1 MLLPATIQ
9 KSRQSKNLNFAHMN
23 QFYDKILLALA
34 VLALA
39 GGSAVFFT
47 GKPSAN
53 QLSSDVGDS
62 AYEPVPVPQSEFPEV
77 AWAEPVAQPSGFI
90 YDVFT
95 PFEIFLDK
103 NGNFT
108 QVGPNIKVFSNT
120 FGDPYLVGI
129 ERPLYRIQ
137 MEGFI
142 VEDPVDPTKILILMY
157 DTEKQQSVRAR
168 AGNEYVDA
176 EFRVED
182 FRVER
187 IEEGGAVYKVAHTT
201 ITDLR
206 TGEEVVLNDIEEQFN
221 KGFSATIGSRE
232 SSSLLF
238 ELSEVGATFSTDSGD
253 YSLDSIDL
261 EMKTVAVTKLGDDF
275 NDPITQVLPVEE
287 TVTEDVTVGADDEEN
302 VDLNTN
308 DVSFDSFF

>member
-1 MLLPATIQ
+1 
-9 KSRQSKNLNFAHMN
+9 MN

-47 GKPSAN
+47 GKPSADAP
-53 QLSSDVGDS
+53 SSDTGDRTYDS
-62 AYEPVPVPQSEFPEV
+62 VPVPQSEFPEV
-77 AWAEPVAQPSGFI
+77 TWAEPVAQPSGFI

-95 PFEIFLDK
+95 PFEIFIDK

-108 QVGPNIKVFSNT
+108 QVGPNIKVFANT

-142 VEDPVDPTKILILMY
+142 VEDPADPSKILILMY
-157 DTEKQQSVRAR
+157 DIEKQQSVRAR
-168 AGNEYVDA
+168 AGREYADA

-182 FRVER
+182 FRVDR
-187 IEEGGAVYKVAHTT
+187 IEEGGAVYKVAYTT

-206 TGEEVVLNDIEEQFN
+206 TGEQVVLNDNEEQFN
-221 KGFSATIGSRE
+221 SGFSATIGSRE
-232 SSSLLF
+232 NASLKF
-238 ELSEVGATFSTDSGD
+238 KLSEVGATFSTAEGD

-261 EMKTVAVTKLGDDF
+261 ETKTVTVTKVGDDF
-275 NDPITQVLPVEE
+275 NDPITEVLSVEE
-287 TVTEDVTVGADDEEN
+287 FVNQEVTVDDEAEEN
-302 VDLNTN
+302 IDFNAN
-308 DVSFDSFF
+308 DVSFDEFF